1 MPTWTEDPGGSG
13 LYELTPGASVPTF
26 EIMPRV
32 GPNPMVVHRTADS
45 NATTVTA
52 AIRPDA
58 QHLRLRPGRAIRVGV
73 AHVTLGTRWL
83 FRGFIDEILP
93 VDTPE
98 DWSTVTLKCID
109 ALGEAGRAKIVSD
122 TETGADEQARTRFA
136 RILNEIQWPATK
148 RSIST
153 SAIRELYAA
162 ELDGQVVDL
171 LRQTA
176 DSEGGA
182 CYADVEGRILLQ
194 HHDWLLRSAADPV
207 DATIGNVGVGDVC
220 PGRWERSFA
229 RGDITTRVIVEA
241 DSPDDIERPSAIV
254 TDDPQAQV
262 LYGIEPY
269 EKDDLWTRD
278 ANDRAQIAY
287 RILASRSATL
297 SMPRIK
303 GVSIQLSDGSPDNA
317 IDLLTRLSVHTPS
330 RYRGRL
336 QTDRGLVFDTRFFAV
351 GVTHDLSAEEWTADI
366 SLDRAYPYE
375 RLDPVDYVWDT
386 GRWDRS
392 LWN

>member
-1 MPTWTEDPGGSG
+1 MTTWVEDPVGSG
-13 LYELTPGASVPTF
+13 LYELVEGAALDPWP
-26 EIMPRV
+26 IMPRV
-32 GPNPMVVHRTADS
+32 GPNPMMVNRTADT
-45 NATTVTA
+45 NAMTVTA

-58 QHLRLRPGRAIRVGV
+58 AHLRLRPGRAIRVGV
-73 AHVTLGTRWL
+73 NHITLGTRWL
-83 FRGFIDEILP
+83 FRGFIDEIAP
-93 VDTPE
+93 RDSPE

-122 TETGADEQARTRFA
+122 VETGADEQSRTRFA
-136 RILNEIQWPATK
+136 RILNEIQWPTTK

-153 SAIRELYAA
+153 SAVRPLYKA

-220 PGRWERSFA
+220 PGAWERSFA
-229 RGDITTRVIVEA
+229 RGDIATRVIIRVDA
-241 DSPDDIERPSAIV
+241 PSDVTQPAAIV
-254 TDDPQAQV
+254 TDDPDNQV

-269 EKDDLWTRD
+269 ERTDLWTRD
-278 ANDRAQIAY
+278 FNDRAQIAY
-287 RILASRSATL
+287 RQLAQRSASL

-303 GVSIQLSDGSPDNA
+303 GVA
-317 IDLLTRLSVHTPS
+317 IDASTSTAAVDLLTRLSVHTPS

-336 QTDRGLVFDTRFFAV
+336 QTDRGLVFDSRFFAA
-351 GVTHDLSAEEWTADI
+351 GVTHDLSAEEWHADI

-375 RLDPVDYVWDT
+375 QLDPVDFIWDT
-386 GRWDRS
+386 ARWDRS